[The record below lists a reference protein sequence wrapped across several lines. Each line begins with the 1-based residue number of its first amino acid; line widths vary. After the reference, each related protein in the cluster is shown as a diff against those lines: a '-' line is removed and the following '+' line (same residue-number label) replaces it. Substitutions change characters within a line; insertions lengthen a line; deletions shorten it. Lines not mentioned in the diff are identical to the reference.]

1 MTGRR
6 SLLRSMACGLAAPSL
21 GFAQGVDS
29 WPSRPLRLIVPFGPG
44 GANDIIARLVA
55 ERLAPLLGQ
64 RVLVENRSGAN
75 GMIGA
80 QAVASAAPDGYTFL
94 SASPGPLSVNQFLYR
109 QMPYDPGRDF
119 TSVAVMARVPYLL
132 AVSPTLPVQ
141 NVGEF
146 LAYARSHPGVLNYAS
161 TGSAARLTVEL
172 LQSMAGGLRLTL
184 VNYRGAGPALID
196 LRRGDVQFI
205 CDQMPGLLEAARD
218 GGLRPIGVGSAA
230 RSAAMPDVPTIAEAG
245 VPGYE
250 ASAWLAFAA
259 PAQTPRPIR
268 ERLASLIEGVV
279 RQPETAARLAALGAD
294 PGGGT
299 PDEMDRLLDE
309 ERRKW
314 GAIVQTARIELE

>member
-1 MTGRR
+1 MTTRR
-6 SLLRSMACGLAAPSL
+6 VLLGGLTVALAAPAS
-21 GFAQGVDS
+21 AQPPDT

-44 GANDIIARLVA
+44 GANDIVARLVA
-55 ERLAPLLGQ
+55 ERLTPLLGQ

-80 QAVASAAPDGYTFL
+80 GAVAAATPDGYTFL
-94 SASPGPLSVNQFLYR
+94 SGSPGPLAVNPFLYR
-109 QMPYDPGRDF
+109 QMPYDAARDF
-119 TSVAVMARVPYLL
+119 ASVGLMAKVPYLL
-132 AVSPTLPVQ
+132 AVSPTLPVTT
-141 NVGEF
+141 VGEF
-146 LAYARSHPGVLNYAS
+146 IAHARANPGALNYAS

-172 LQSMAGGLRLTL
+172 LQAMAGGLRLTL
-184 VNYRGAGPALID
+184 VNYRGAGPALVD

-205 CDQMPGLLEAARD
+205 CDQMPGLLEAARE
-218 GGLRPIGVGSAA
+218 GGLRPIGVGGAT

-259 PAQTPRPIR
+259 PAGTPRPIR
-268 ERLASLIEGVV
+268 DRLAAAIEAVV
-279 RQPETAARLAALGAD
+279 REPVTAARLAALGAD

-299 PDEMDRLLDE
+299 PDDMDRLLEE

-314 GAIVQTARIELE
+314 GAIAGTAGIERE